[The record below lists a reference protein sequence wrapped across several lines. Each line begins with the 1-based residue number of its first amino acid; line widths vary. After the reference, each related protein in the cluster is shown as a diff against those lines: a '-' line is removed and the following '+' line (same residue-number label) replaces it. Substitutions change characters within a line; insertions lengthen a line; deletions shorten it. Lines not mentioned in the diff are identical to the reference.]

1 MDIFSTHVLNR
12 VVEHLVRP
20 ASFLLDTF
28 FTSIQTEEQACR
40 AAPDALRPS

>member
-12 VVEHLVRP
+12 VVEHLDRP

-28 FTSIQTEEQACR
+28 FASIQTEDSEEID
-40 AAPDALRPS
+40 P